1 MKRDN
6 NLLVARM
13 GRIRLLLVFICVSAL
28 LWIAFAKLVVPP
40 LIESAYRGESLPFL
54 NGLIKGQ
61 QVNPVGYYL
70 EKWDTIAA
78 YGQQGGLVFW
88 LVALLVSSPAF
99 IKRFVGEATPG
110 SLGAIR
116 MWTCAV
122 LLLTLSLEDLPS
134 IALMPVG
141 NEQVRGMLEYFYR
154 LPIGF
159 ERFVKSE
166 TSLWI
171 FQLLTEVIL
180 FLGLIGWRTRVVIP
194 LAAFCHFLFLGILIE
209 HSFFWHQN
217 LVPLYLLLVLSFTP
231 CGDGWSVDRLQKVYQ
246 GRAVPSADRVSPV
259 YGWARYVCWAT
270 IALPYVANGLGKLE
284 HGGLFWW
291 NPINMRHNLYLD
303 TLNPREFDWALAL
316 YLQSA
321 PDILFALFGIVAL
334 LTETSFGLVL
344 FSPVARRILPVAAM
358 MMHIGIFLFQKIL
371 FLDLIL
377 LQLVFFDF
385 TRVRQRIG
393 EWLQTHD
400 GLMQVLYD
408 GFCPLCRRTVRLL
421 ACLDLFSRLE
431 FVDFRRT
438 DLNGYNR
445 SHRLNLASENLEEEM
460 YVVSRGRA
468 YRGFNGYRIIA
479 LALPVFW
486 PLAPWLFVPGI
497 SSIGSVV
504 YSFVARNRL
513 KFLWCNSHCPVQPS
527 GEREPAIIAATNGA
541 KWNFRYTLLV
551 SGITA
556 VATLCWFHGIEYYP
570 LTSWHLY
577 SNSNTSG
584 KIEYFK
590 VLARYET
597 GITSRARLE
606 DGIGALA
613 LDGRYSPFLDKCFGQ
628 PSDTYVCERF
638 LGAEASAYNRKARR
652 GEKITQYEIQ
662 VWLWDF
668 LANPTDPNYGNLTKR
683 FIFEIKQ
690 DGMRGSSHYSRDR
703 AMQDLM
709 AMSGADLDAS

>member
-1 MKRDN
+1 MNRDN
-6 NLLVARM
+6 NLLVVGM
-13 GRIRLLLVFICVSAL
+13 GRIRLLLILMCVSAV

-54 NGLIKGQ
+54 NGMIKGQ
-61 QVNPVGYYL
+61 HVNPVDYYL
-70 EKWDTIAA
+70 KKWDTITE
-78 YGQQGGLVFW
+78 YGLQGGLVFW

-99 IKRFVGEATPG
+99 MKRFVGEATPG

-116 MWTCAV
+116 MWTCAI

-141 NEQVRGMLEYFYR
+141 NEQVRGLLEYFYR

-194 LAAFCHFLFLGILIE
+194 LAAFCHFLLLGILIE

-231 CGDGWSVDRLQKVYQ
+231 CGDGWSVDRLRKVYR
-246 GRAVPSADRVSPV
+246 GEAVPPVDRVSLV
-259 YGWARYVCWAT
+259 YGWARYLCWAT

-291 NPINMRHNLYLD
+291 NPLNMRHNLYLD
-303 TLNPREFDWALAL
+303 TLNPREFDWALSL

-334 LTETSFGLVL
+334 VTETSFGLVL

-358 MMHIGIFLFQKIL
+358 MMHIGIFLFQRIL

-385 TRVRQRIG
+385 TRVRQRTG
-393 EWLQTHD
+393 EWLQTHR
-400 GLMQVLYD
+400 GRIQTLYD
-408 GFCPLCRRTVRLL
+408 GLCPLCRRTVRLL
-421 ACLDLFSRLE
+421 TRVDLFSRLE

-445 SHRLNLASENLEEEM
+445 SRGLNLASENLEEEM

-497 SSIGSVV
+497 SSLGAVV

-513 KFLWCNSHCPVQPS
+513 KFLRCHSHCTVQPS
-527 GEREPAIIAATNGA
+527 GERESAIVDATNGA
-541 KWNFRYTLLV
+541 KWNFRYPVLV

-556 VATLCWFHGIEYYP
+556 VALLCWFHAIEYYP

-584 KIEYFK
+584 KVEYFK
-590 VLARYET
+590 VLARYES
-597 GITSRARLE
+597 GITARARLE

-628 PSDTYVCERF
+628 PSDIHVCERF
-638 LGAEASAYNRKARR
+638 LSAEASAYNTKARR
-652 GEKITQYEIQ
+652 GEKITQYDIQ

-668 LANPTDPNYGNLTKR
+668 LSNPTDPNYGNMIKR
-683 FIFEIKQ
+683 FIFEIKHDRSVENPQ
-690 DGMRGSSHYSRDR
+690 GARDLFYSRDS
-703 AMQDLM
+703 AEPD
-709 AMSGADLDAS
+709 